1 MAVIDAI
8 EGQMRDNP
16 LLSLLAAFSV
26 GLLVSR
32 LFDRR

>member
-16 LLSLLAAFSV
+16 LLSLLAAFGV
-26 GLLVSR
+26 GLPVWHLS
-32 LFDRR
+32 DRR